1 MLKPYLE
8 NIEVN
13 TMSGQNIVEQQQ
25 LVDEVNAILYSP
37 DLQKAKAALMAA
49 GLTDLADRISKAES
63 LAA

>member
-1 MLKPYLE
+1 
-8 NIEVN
+8 
-13 TMSGQNIVEQQQ
+13 MSGQNIVEQQQ